1 MILMFFSQ
9 TPVFAQSRKG
19 YTLLVIPVFTGT
31 GLSDEGNQLFAAMVD
46 ELEWLTKSHTFIRFA
61 TSRGMNG
68 KPPPTRGKLN
78 PLDLVLVPEY
88 VITGVLNQSSD
99 GSRVFE
105 MSLWRLEDSTLMAVQ
120 ELSYTDITEGV
131 GFIPFFIWS
140 LYSTLPD
147 VVDFDEEVKSWKN
160 KWLYM
165 GLQAGFSPRFYV
177 MPGEYSKTGSSYN
190 IPRFTFD
197 TGLRMEI
204 QLFPSLEQGKTF
216 SFGLQSGLDFTMDS
230 AEFSYYDRTAGDSG
244 PFQGKLSTMSISV
257 PLLAKFNIKPGQFV
271 LGPYGGVYFIQPLS
285 RYKLTVPLGYT
296 GGFNIG
302 YKIGAA
308 SALFFDFRFS
318 GDIGKTVIPENNVSY
333 NRYQLI
339 FSMGF
344 EWGFLT
350 KKPKNTFDEEGDG
363 ETGAGYE
370 GDDGLEEPYEYSEYE

>member
-1 MILMFFSQ
+1 MRRLLFVLAMFMVLGQMPGF
-9 TPVFAQSRKG
+9 TQSRKG
-19 YTLLVIPVFTGT
+19 YTLLVIPVFSGA
-31 GLSDEGNQLFAAMVD
+31 GLSDEGAQLFAAMVD

-78 PLDLVLVPEY
+78 PADMVLVPEY
-88 VITGVLNQSSD
+88 VITGVLNQSND

-105 MSLWRLEDSTLMAVQ
+105 MSLWSLEDSTLMAVQ
-120 ELSYTDITEGV
+120 ELSYTDIAEGV

-147 VVDFDEEVKSWKN
+147 VVDFDEEMKSWKN

-165 GLQAGFSPRFYV
+165 GLRAGFSPRLYV
-177 MPGEYSKTGSSYN
+177 MPEEQAKTDN
-190 IPRFTFD
+190 ITRFTFD
-197 TGLRMEI
+197 VGLRAEV

-216 SFGLQSGLDFTMDS
+216 SFGLQTGLDFTMDS
-230 AEFSYYDRTAGDSG
+230 AEFSYYDSAAGGSG
-244 PFQGKLSTMSISV
+244 AILNQGKLNTLSISV

-271 LGPYGGVYFIQPLS
+271 LGPYGGVYFVQPLS
-285 RYKLTVPLGYT
+285 RYKLTFPLGYT

-302 YKIGAA
+302 YKIGATG
-308 SALFFDFRFS
+308 ALFFDFRFS
-318 GDIGKTVIPENNVSY
+318 GDIGKTIIPENNIAY
-333 NRYQLI
+333 NRYQFI

-350 KKPKNTFDEEGDG
+350 KKRKNPVEEEGEAMSEFEG
-363 ETGAGYE
+363 ES
-370 GDDGLEEPYEYSEYE
+370 YEYSEYE